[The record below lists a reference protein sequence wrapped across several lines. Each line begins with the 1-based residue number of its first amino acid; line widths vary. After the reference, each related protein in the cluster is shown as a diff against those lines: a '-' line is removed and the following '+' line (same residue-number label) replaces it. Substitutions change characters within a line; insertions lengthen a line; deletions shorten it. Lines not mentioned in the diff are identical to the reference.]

1 MPWGAIYSTS
11 MYSASVADKSE
22 KVAISSWAEAGIISR
37 LTFCSS

>member
-22 KVAISSWAEAGIISR
+22 KVAISLMLQLREEAASYGY
-37 LTFCSS
+37 